1 MAYLNLS
8 IPEARL
14 AVIDGEVWDME
25 TEEPLAST
33 DAYEALLA
41 ELTSDELEDDVF
53 VDLVLAG
60 VIHHV
65 MGERVD

>member
-1 MAYLNLS
+1 MPLVND

-14 AVIDGEVWDME
+14 AVIGDEVWDLE
-25 TEEPLAST
+25 TEEPLTST
-33 DAYEALLA
+33 EAYEAIVA
-41 ELTSDELEDDVF
+41 ELATSDLEDDVF